1 MPTDDDKQ
9 TAGLRFDGEAKRVRV
24 HRPRPDRDGLFL
36 FPPLYAAQTV
46 TLSAAELTALFEGRT
61 LAGDVEGE

>member
-36 FPPLYAAQTV
+36 FP
-46 TLSAAELTALFEGRT
+46 LSTPHRP
-61 LAGDVEGE
+61 